1 MVARRPASLFFRER
15 SLASSKHLSNF
26 LGFHRVAAFSHGQQ
40 LCGWTVACSPQ
51 GTDRAQTTLAR
62 YVAATRFHASRRRPG
77 VILCIVSTSS
87 IPTPQQVGIL
97 VLDDNAPGGS
107 AVKQILDSEGWR
119 VRIVADTQ
127 MLLAELKTGEWSLVI
142 ADVALTGVEGP
153 AFVTLHELASVSAA
167 DGGLVRVLY
176 LIPELASGQYVVH
189 LEAARLPYVLRPYH
203 LHDFLEKV
211 SDLLV
216 EVKAIEG
223 PIRQVRHEFG
233 ALRKKKKLASRSN
246 SMFASRDSFSY
257 TDEELAE
264 YEKQEGEA
272 SKSRRNKPRVNLGDP
287 NR

>member
-1 MVARRPASLFFRER
+1 MS
-15 SLASSKHLSNF
+15 
-26 LGFHRVAAFSHGQQ
+26 
-40 LCGWTVACSPQ
+40 
-51 GTDRAQTTLAR
+51 
-62 YVAATRFHASRRRPG
+62 TR
-77 VILCIVSTSS
+77 S

-153 AFVTLHELASVSAA
+153 AFITLHELASVSPA
-167 DGGLVRVLY
+167 DGGRVRVLY
-176 LIPELASGQYVVH
+176 LVPELSSGQYVVH

-233 ALRKKKKLASRSN
+233 ALRKKKKLAARSN

-287 NR
+287 NG

>member
-1 MVARRPASLFFRER
+1 M
-15 SLASSKHLSNF
+15 
-26 LGFHRVAAFSHGQQ
+26 
-40 LCGWTVACSPQ
+40 
-51 GTDRAQTTLAR
+51 
-62 YVAATRFHASRRRPG
+62 
-77 VILCIVSTSS
+77 STSS
-87 IPTPQQVGIL
+87 TPTPQQVGIL
-97 VLDDNAPGGS
+97 VLDDSAPGGS

-142 ADVALTGVEGP
+142 ADVALTGVEG
-153 AFVTLHELASVSAA
+153 
-167 DGGLVRVLY
+167 
-176 LIPELASGQYVVH
+176 SGQYVVH

-233 ALRKKKKLASRSN
+233 ALRKKKKLAARSN

>member
-1 MVARRPASLFFRER
+1 
-15 SLASSKHLSNF
+15 
-26 LGFHRVAAFSHGQQ
+26 
-40 LCGWTVACSPQ
+40 
-51 GTDRAQTTLAR
+51 
-62 YVAATRFHASRRRPG
+62 
-77 VILCIVSTSS
+77 VSTR
-87 IPTPQQVGIL
+87 PTPAPQQVGIL

-119 VRIVADTQ
+119 VRLVADTQ

-142 ADVALTGVEGP
+142 ANVAMTGIEGP
-153 AFVTLHELASVSAA
+153 AFITLRELASVPLD
-167 DGGLVRVLY
+167 DGGRVRVLF
-176 LIPELASGQYVVH
+176 LIPELASAQFVVH

-233 ALRKKKKLASRSN
+233 ALRKKKKQAGRSN

-257 TDEELAE
+257 SDEELAE
-264 YEKQEGEA
+264 YEKQESED

>member
-1 MVARRPASLFFRER
+1 M
-15 SLASSKHLSNF
+15 
-26 LGFHRVAAFSHGQQ
+26 
-40 LCGWTVACSPQ
+40 
-51 GTDRAQTTLAR
+51 
-62 YVAATRFHASRRRPG
+62 
-77 VILCIVSTSS
+77 STSPVL
-87 IPTPQQVGIL
+87 PTQQVGIL
-97 VLDDNAPGGS
+97 VLDDTSQGGS

-119 VRIVADTQ
+119 VRVVSDGK

-142 ADVALTGVEGP
+142 ANVALTGLDSP
-153 AFVTLHELASVSAA
+153 AFVTLRELASVPAA
-167 DGGLVRVLY
+167 DGGRIRVLY
-176 LIPELASGQYVVH
+176 LVPEPSSGQYIVQ

-233 ALRKKKKLASRSN
+233 ALRKKKKLAARSN
-246 SMFASRDSFSY
+246 SMFASRDTFSY

-264 YEKQEGEA
+264 YEKQESEA
-272 SKSRRNKPRVNLGDP
+272 SKSRRKPRINLGDP

>member
-1 MVARRPASLFFRER
+1 
-15 SLASSKHLSNF
+15 
-26 LGFHRVAAFSHGQQ
+26 
-40 LCGWTVACSPQ
+40 
-51 GTDRAQTTLAR
+51 
-62 YVAATRFHASRRRPG
+62 
-77 VILCIVSTSS
+77 VSTSP
-87 IPTPQQVGIL
+87 IPSLQQVGIL
-97 VLDDNAPGGS
+97 VLDDNTQGGS

-119 VRIVADTQ
+119 VRIVPDTK
-127 MLLAELKTGEWSLVI
+127 MLLTELKTGEWSLVI
-142 ADVALTGVEGP
+142 ADVALMGVEGP
-153 AFVTLHELASVSAA
+153 AFVTLRELASVPAA
-167 DGGLVRVLY
+167 DGGRIRVLY
-176 LIPELASGQYVVH
+176 LIPELASSQYIVH

-233 ALRKKKKLASRSN
+233 ALRKKKKLAGRSN

-264 YEKQEGEA
+264 YEKQENEA
-272 SKSRRNKPRVNLGDP
+272 SKSKRNKPRINLGDP

>member
-1 MVARRPASLFFRER
+1 
-15 SLASSKHLSNF
+15 
-26 LGFHRVAAFSHGQQ
+26 
-40 LCGWTVACSPQ
+40 
-51 GTDRAQTTLAR
+51 
-62 YVAATRFHASRRRPG
+62 
-77 VILCIVSTSS
+77 
-87 IPTPQQVGIL
+87 
-97 VLDDNAPGGS
+97 LDDDAQGAS

-119 VRIVADTQ
+119 VRVVSDTQ

-142 ADVALTGVEGP
+142 ANVVLTGVDGH
-153 AFVTLHELASVSAA
+153 AFVILRELASVPAA
-167 DGGLVRVLY
+167 DGARIRVLY
-176 LIPELASGQYVVH
+176 LIPEATSSQYLVH

-233 ALRKKKKLASRSN
+233 ALRKKKRLAAKSN
-246 SMFASRDSFSY
+246 AMFASRDSCTY

-264 YEKQEGEA
+264 YEKQEGEL
-272 SKSRRNKPRVNLGDP
+272 SKSRRNKPRINLGDP